1 MLTRERLILLAILF
15 LMLASVF
22 MSHYWHGFAYK
33 RESISAA
40 LYSFDKKASE
50 KACFTLLINVENSE
64 GKMLELRAYVD
75 LKEVIRE
82 ELFAEQDTKKKYCL
96 DLSELSYGKHNLQI
110 FLGNRKLFY
119 SFEKV
124 AQVEEKKPKIEILG
138 IEGKTI
144 RFEVKDFPES
154 KYAPVE
160 IWVNNKF
167 EHAVYPESKEQEFN
181 EKLNLENSKNEI
193 VVKALG
199 VEQKI
204 ETDYNETRGNI
215 LGLLA
220 IMLGLVVFFF
230 FVFPEYAFYERFA
243 LSFAS
248 LLALF
253 AVLGF
258 LLGLLKAFAFNE
270 LVFLY
275 GISILAI
282 ALIFRKRFKLNEK
295 RIELR
300 KFVSRAKIECLLVII
315 FFVAV
320 TVFYGLFIP
329 NHETYFNIFYE
340 RGTEQIIENRGM
352 PEKDAL
358 SYLGRKFTFVP
369 GYFYIEGALG
379 LLTGL
384 AKMQLFAL
392 TCTIAALFFLFASI
406 ALAKSLKLKT
416 SALFFPIFL
425 SMSTFVFSTL
435 TLTPRHCI
443 ALAFMLV
450 ALMLALN
457 KKRIKAAAMLAVA
470 YFVQIPVML
479 FFAILFPVLYKVKN
493 EKTSA
498 GVIVKESLL
507 LLASSIFLFGFLY
520 LPIFLRAGFPYQI
533 LSRKWGYLISLGLG
547 LVFTDPGILFF
558 LFLFFIVLELFFFAK
573 GTAKITP
580 QKTILFYSSIAVLI
594 LQAFIS
600 SRFSAVSAVLLALFI
615 GYALE
620 SYREKV
626 SELFVIML
634 AFVLFIG
641 LYLAVILAQGFTVGP
656 ELNSALTFLKQHSSS
671 QENVLADP
679 YFAHIIAYDSQ
690 RKTLADLM
698 VEYAD
703 EQKISDAYKF
713 LKEKDYSIIEKYN
726 ISLVFNE
733 KFFINEAVVGNKKL
747 AKELEFENLAKIFSN
762 ERIVIHRALEIR
774 TN

>member
-22 MSHYWHGFAYK
+22 TSQYWHNFAYK

-40 LYSFDKKASE
+40 LYSFDKKANE
-50 KACFTLLINVENSE
+50 KACFTLLIGIENSD
-64 GKMLELRAYVD
+64 GKTLELRAYLD
-75 LKEVIRE
+75 SKEVIRE
-82 ELFAEQDTKKKYCL
+82 ELFAEQNTKKKYCL
-96 DLSELSYGKHNLQI
+96 DLSTLSYGKHNLQI

-124 AQVEEKKPKIEILG
+124 AQVEEKKPKIEILE
-138 IEGKTI
+138 IEGRTI

-154 KYAPVE
+154 KYEPVE

-167 EHAVYPESKEQEFN
+167 DHAVYPENKEQEFN
-181 EKLNLENSKNEI
+181 EKLSLENGKNEI
-193 VVKALG
+193 VIKAFG
-199 VEQKI
+199 VEQKV
-204 ETDYNETRGNI
+204 ETYYNETRGNI

-220 IMLGLVVFFF
+220 IMLGLIVFFF
-230 FVFPEYAFYERFA
+230 FVFSEHAFYERFA
-243 LSFAS
+243 LSLAS

-258 LLGLLKAFAFNE
+258 LLGLFKAFAFNE
-270 LVFLY
+270 LALLY
-275 GISILAI
+275 GASILTI

-300 KFVSRAKIECLLVII
+300 KAINEVKIEHLLVIT

-320 TVFYGLFIP
+320 TVLYGLFIP

-340 RGTEQIIENRGM
+340 RGTEQIIANKGI

-358 SYLGRKFTFVP
+358 SYLGRTFTFVP
-369 GYFYIEGALG
+369 GYFYIEGALS

-384 AKMQLFAL
+384 TKMQLFAL
-392 TCTIAALFFLFASI
+392 TCTIATLFFLSASI
-406 ALAKSLKLKT
+406 ALAKSLRLKSST
-416 SALFFPIFL
+416 LFFPIFL

-450 ALMLALN
+450 ALMLALS
-457 KKRIKAAAMLAVA
+457 KKRTKATVMLAIT
-470 YFVQIPVML
+470 YFVQIPTAL
-479 FFAILFPVLYKVKN
+479 FFAILFPILYKVRN

-498 GVIVKESLL
+498 SVIVKESLL
-507 LLASSIFLFGFLY
+507 LLVSSIFLFSFLY

-533 LSRKWGYLISLGLG
+533 LPQRWGYLISFGPG
-547 LVFTDPGILFF
+547 LVFADPGILFF
-558 LFLFFIVLELFFFAK
+558 LFLFFAVLEPFFFAK
-573 GTAKITP
+573 GAAKITP
-580 QKTILFYSSIAVLI
+580 QKTILFYSSIAILI
-594 LQAFIS
+594 LQAFVS
-600 SRFSAVSAVLLALFI
+600 SRLSVVSAVLLALFI
-615 GYALE
+615 CYALE
-620 SYREKV
+620 SHKEKG
-626 SELFVIML
+626 SEQFAVML

-656 ELNSALTFLKQHSSS
+656 ELNSALMFLKQYSSS

-679 YFAHIIAYDSQ
+679 YFAHLIAYDSQ

-703 EQKISDAYKF
+703 ERKISDAYKF
-713 LKEKDYSIIEKYN
+713 LKEKDYNIIEKYN
-726 ISLVFNE
+726 ISLIFNE
-733 KFFINEAVVGNKKL
+733 KFFINEKVAGNKKL
-747 AKELEFENLAKIFSN
+747 AKELEFEKLAKIFSN
-762 ERIVIHRALEIR
+762 ERIVIHRVLR
-774 TN
+774 N